1 MRLFTRILVLVGL
14 LLAPAPS
21 VLAQSA
27 VDPSGHWEGSV
38 QIPGRDVIFEVDLVR
53 NASGE
58 LSGTMNHPAEKI
70 SGLPLRSVVVDDR
83 SISFNARRDQPFTGT
98 LGADGTSMSGE
109 YTMSG
114 YVLPFSL
121 IRTGN
126 ATIAAPVKS
135 APVGRELEGTW
146 NGALAVNGT
155 SLRLVLTIANQ
166 ADGTA
171 AARLISLDEG
181 ELEAPLAITQKASSV
196 ALVNSIVVSSY
207 AGALNSEQTELV
219 GTYSQGALVA
229 PLTFRRAK
237 P

>member
-1 MRLFTRILVLVGL
+1 MRLFTRMLVLVGW

-21 VLAQSA
+21 AIAQSA

-38 QIPGRDVIFEVDLVR
+38 QIPGREVIFEVDLAR
-53 NASGE
+53 NAKGE

-70 SGLPLRSVVVDDR
+70 NGLPLRAVVVDGQ
-83 SISFNARRDQPFTGT
+83 SVSFNARRDQPFTAT
-98 LGADGTSMSGE
+98 LAADGKSMSGE
-109 YTMSG
+109 YSLG
-114 YVLPFSL
+114 GHVLPFSL
-121 IRTGN
+121 VRTGD

-135 APVGRELEGTW
+135 PPVGKELEGTW
-146 NGALAVNGT
+146 NGALAVNGA

-166 ADGTA
+166 TDGTA

-181 ELEAPLAITQKASSV
+181 ELESPLVITQEASRV

-207 AGALNSEQTELV
+207 AGALNSERTELV

-229 PLTFRRAK
+229 PLTFRRVE